1 MSGLLGGK
9 TQSTSEP
16 KLNSIQVNQSSYG
29 AAVPLIYG
37 QCRVPITLVW
47 YDGFNPIAHTERQSG
62 GKGGGGGVRSTTF
75 TYEAAMVLAL
85 CEGPIA
91 AIGTVWKDK
100 EITTLSA
107 LGLTSFLGGSPQ
119 SIWSTLSTS
128 FPAAAIPYDRTAFV
142 AHAAFALG
150 NSAAL
155 PNLTFE
161 VTGIAPYNLGTIND
175 AEPAAILADY
185 LTNTHHGA
193 GFAYLGTITG
203 AGATTYETYCRAMGF
218 FLSPEEKTQRPA
230 HEFVSEILEITNSE
244 AVWSAGQLRIV
255 PRGDEAVTGNGRTY
269 TPDLT
274 PIWNF
279 TDADFI
285 ASEGDDPVV
294 VERKNASELYN
305 IVRVEFLNRAR
316 QYNPEPVEARD
327 ELDIALNGERAAPTV
342 RFHAIKDAAVARQ
355 VAQMRLQRHLY
366 VRNRY
371 RFRLPFD
378 YSQIEPMDL
387 ASLTDSGIGLTN
399 KLVRILEV
407 SDGEDDILE
416 VVAEDVPVG
425 PAGAPKYSW
434 QLSQGYAA
442 NYAAA
447 PGSVLTPCIFTAPP
461 LLVSSEEGYEIW
473 IAVSGPANGAWGG
486 CEVWF
491 SLDDITYT
499 YAGDVNGPARYGT
512 LGALINA
519 GADPDTSSTLRAV
532 LANNT
537 LQLGT
542 GSTEDA
548 DNNRLLLWVDGE
560 VMSYQTATL
569 IAAGTYDITYL
580 RRGKFGSARTSHA
593 SGAKWARLDS
603 AIFRMKYDPGLA
615 GQTVYFKFPSRN
627 VYGGGNQDVASCTA
641 YSLVISRDVSSGLFF
656 KSTDTLAWDCDAYS
670 ADGYTDG
677 CSLQFRALR
686 TDGYA
691 MAGLNTDPTTDASY
705 GSIDYGFVLQPAG
718 VLRIYE
724 SGADLGTFGTYT
736 TQTQFDLR
744 HDGFKVEYIVN
755 GSVVRAVPLV
765 GARLFFDSSIYSPGA
780 GFVGIDFQPMSASG
794 IRDANLLNIAVWRV
808 GLTAFASIG
817 NFLGSHSNVS
827 EQAIELAG
835 NGSAPLDPYGQSSPV
850 WECRPDSDPAGSGGF
865 INYGDLQG
873 IDHAKTYRFSAW
885 FRWNAAAQADAGSI
899 YLGCGTAETNNLAP
913 AGGGANV
920 NPYFI
925 GEIPSAAGLVADRW
939 YLVVGLVH
947 GSGYAGGVS
956 GVAGVYDPT
965 TGQRVVAGAEFRNI
979 ANVARQMFRAYP
991 FYYTASAARIWI
1003 ARPRVDLADGR
1014 EPSIALL
1021 LSPRGALAYRDTVG
1035 TGQIDPNAA
1044 TALLKTSKSTQFLAS
1059 LGTTP
1064 VLSLTAP
1071 AQPYAYQLVATV
1083 TGNSQ
1088 HTAGGAASVITRAK
1102 ILTET
1107 EDNSGFPVLSDAYF
1121 RRHDFSAA
1129 GENWAPLALERTID
1143 VPANTAR
1150 TITLWAEGQYGGGS
1164 SAALTSVELK
1174 LELIKR

>member
-37 QCRVPITLVW
+37 QCRVPITLLW
-47 YDGFNPIAHTERQSG
+47 YDGFNAIAHTERQSG
-62 GKGGGGGVRSTTF
+62 GKGGGGGVRSTTY
-75 TYEAAMVLAL
+75 TYQASLVLGL
-85 CEGPIA
+85 CEGPA
-91 AIGTVWKDK
+91 TAIGTVWKDK
-100 EITTLSA
+100 DLTTLGA
-107 LGLTSFLGGSPQ
+107 LGLTSFLGSSPQ
-119 SIWSTLSTS
+119 SIWSVLSSSYPT
-128 FPAAAIPYDRTAFV
+128 AAIPYDRTVFV
-142 AHAAFALG
+142 AHASFDLG

-161 VTGIAPYNLGTIND
+161 VTGLVPYNAGTIND
-175 AEPAAILADY
+175 AEPPAILTDY
-185 LTNTHHGA
+185 LTNAHHGA
-193 GFAYLGTITG
+193 GFGFLGTITG

-230 HEFVSEILEITNSE
+230 HEFVAEVLELTNAE
-244 AVWSAGQLRIV
+244 AVWSAGEMRIV

-269 TPDLT
+269 TPSLT
-274 PIWNF
+274 PVWTF

-285 ASEGDDPVV
+285 SDGSEDPVV
-294 VERKNASELYN
+294 VERKAAAELFN

-342 RFHAIKDAAVARQ
+342 RLHAIKDAAVARQ
-355 VAQMRLQRHLY
+355 VAQMRLQRGLY

-378 YSQIEPMDL
+378 YEQIEPMDL
-387 ASLTDSGIGLTN
+387 VALTETRLGLAN
-399 KLVRILEV
+399 KLVRVLER
-407 SDGEDDILE
+407 SDDEDDVIE
-416 VVAEDVPVG
+416 VVAEEVPVG
-425 PAGAPKYSW
+425 PAGAPKYNW

-461 LLVSSEEGYEIW
+461 LLVSADQAYEIW

-491 SLDDITYT
+491 SLDDLTYT
-499 YAGDVNGPARYGT
+499 YCGDINGPARYGT

-519 GADPDTSSTLRAV
+519 GADPDTSSTLRLV
-532 LANNT
+532 LVNNT

-542 GSTEDA
+542 GSLEDA

-569 IAAGTYDITYL
+569 IAAGTYDVTYL

-593 SGAKWARLDS
+593 NGSKWARLDS
-603 AIFRMKYDPGLA
+603 AIFRMRYDPGLA
-615 GQTVYFKFPSRN
+615 GRTVYFKFPSRN
-627 VYGGGNQDVASCTA
+627 VYGGGNEDVATCVA
-641 YSLVISRDVSSGLFF
+641 YPLVISRDVSSGLFF
-656 KSTDTLAWDCDAYS
+656 KSTDTLAWDCEAYS

-686 TDGYA
+686 ADGA
-691 MAGLNTDPTTDASY
+691 CMAGLNSDPTTDASY
-705 GSIDYGFVLQPAG
+705 TSMDYAWY
-718 VLRIYE
+718 LRSDGLCQVYE
-724 SGADLGTFGTYT
+724 SGSPATGTSSYSTS
-736 TQTQFDLR
+736 TQFEVR
-744 HDGFKVEYIVN
+744 HDGFKVEYIKDGV
-755 GSVVRAVPLV
+755 VVRAVPLV
-765 GARLFFDSSIYSPGA
+765 GARLFFDSSIYTPGA
-780 GFVGIDFQPMSASG
+780 GLVGIDFQPMTASG
-794 IRDANLLNIAVWRV
+794 IRDGNLLNLAAWRI
-808 GLTAFASIG
+808 GLTGFSAIANFAGI
-817 NFLGSHSNVS
+817 HTNVS

-850 WECRPDSDPAGSGGF
+850 WECRPDGAGGACGGML
-865 INYGDLQG
+865 NEGDLFG
-873 IDHAKTYRFSAW
+873 IDHSKTYRFSA
-885 FRWNAAAQADAGSI
+885 FYRWNDAAQADAGAI
-899 YLGCGTAETNNLAP
+899 YLGCGTTHTNNLVP
-913 AGGGANV
+913 AGGGSNG

-925 GEIPSAAGLVADRW
+925 GDVPSAMGLSANKW
-939 YLVVGLVH
+939 YLIVGVVH
-947 GSGYAGGVS
+947 GSGYGGGVS
-956 GVAGVYDPT
+956 GLAGIYDMAS
-965 TGQRVVAGAEFRNI
+965 GQRIVSGAEFRSI
-979 ANVARQMFRAYP
+979 ANVASQQFRSFPYD
-991 FYYTASAARIWI
+991 YTNTSARIWI
-1003 ARPRVDLADGR
+1003 SRPRVDLVDGR

-1035 TGQIDPNAA
+1035 TSQIDPGAA
-1044 TALLKTSKSTQFLAS
+1044 TAIMKTSKSAQS
-1059 LGTTP
+1059 LTSLTSTP

-1071 AQPYAYQLVATV
+1071 SLSEEYSVVVTV

-1088 HTAGGAASVITRAK
+1088 HTSGGAGSVVTRAK
-1102 ILTET
+1102 ILMET
-1107 EDNSGFPVLSDAYF
+1107 EDNFGFPDLSGSYY
-1121 RRHDFSAA
+1121 RRHDFTAA
-1129 GENWAPLALERTID
+1129 GENWAQLNMERTI
-1143 VPANTAR
+1143 VIPANTSR
-1150 TITLWAEGQYGGGS
+1150 VITLWVEGQFGGGQ

-1174 LELIKR
+1174 LEIIKR